1 MFDFSGESKDAED
14 FRIKFAQKTAEYV
27 EETLNPHFGDLISF
41 CSEAEALI
49 EKGWNYMNIEYLQCN
64 ERGIFSLSLAV
75 MLFYLILHC
84 ISQRRLDPGK
94 ETLERFFQVGNQKEY
109 QNVLI
114 ISFVYLEKIKF
125 FCFMH

>member
-1 MFDFSGESKDAED
+1 MLKISIILFDFSGESKDAED

-64 ERGIFSLSLAV
+64 ERGIFSFSLAV
-75 MLFYLILHC
+75 MLFYLILIC
-84 ISQRRLDPGK
+84 IS
-94 ETLERFFQVGNQKEY
+94 
-109 QNVLI
+109 
-114 ISFVYLEKIKF
+114 
-125 FCFMH
+125 M